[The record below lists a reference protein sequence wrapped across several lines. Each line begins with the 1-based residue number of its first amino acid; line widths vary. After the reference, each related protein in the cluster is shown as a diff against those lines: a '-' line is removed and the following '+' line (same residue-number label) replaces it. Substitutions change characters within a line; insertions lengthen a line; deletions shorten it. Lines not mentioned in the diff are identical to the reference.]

1 MKNDLKYLKQ
11 KIDAGAEYIV
21 TQLFYDNQKFKD
33 FVEVCRNEGITVPI
47 IPGIKPISTKKQV
60 LSLPKFFH
68 IDLPDELV
76 DAIENC
82 NDDEAVKKVGID
94 WAIQQSKD
102 LIDFGVPCI
111 HYYTMGKSL
120 AVREV
125 VKAVF

>member
-1 MKNDLKYLKQ
+1 
-11 KIDAGAEYIV
+11 
-21 TQLFYDNQKFKD
+21 
-33 FVEVCRNEGITVPI
+33 
-47 IPGIKPISTKKQV
+47 
-60 LSLPKFFH
+60 
-68 IDLPDELV
+68 V

-82 NDDEAVKKVGID
+82 KDNDKAKQVGID
-94 WAIQQSKD
+94 WAIKQSKD